1 MKVCPACGFKFGKK
15 YKFREDSSILI
26 EDRHPNT
33 VDMMRSVVS
42 LIQKN
47 ITADRDSQRVF
58 YFLQAISKCS
68 DEVIEWAINQYY
80 AEGHYGKMK
89 GLSYLRNM
97 ILNHKKN
104 RKQMARNEEMMYGT
118 SPRKVNLAEEK

>member
-104 RKQMARNEEMMYGT
+104 RKQMSKNEEMMYGT